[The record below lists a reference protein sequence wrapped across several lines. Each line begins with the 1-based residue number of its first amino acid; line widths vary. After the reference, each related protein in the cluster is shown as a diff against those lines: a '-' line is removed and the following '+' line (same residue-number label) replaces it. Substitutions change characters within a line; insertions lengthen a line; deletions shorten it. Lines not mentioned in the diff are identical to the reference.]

1 MGPLLD
7 FFADNLPTLPELF
20 TFGPVYAAIAFAA
33 LAGAGWL
40 KRAKGLR
47 TGYSRKVFHFS
58 VFLTAAFCI
67 GGYGTRPV
75 CLFGAMT
82 TLTIAFALWHG
93 AGTLLYEAI
102 AREKDAPHRTLYIVV
117 PYLAT
122 LIGGLISTIWFG
134 PAALVGFLVTGVGDA
149 IAEPIGTRFGRHTYR
164 VPSMRGVACT
174 RSLEGSVAVL
184 MASTLVAF
192 MGLQLAYPAASFDRA
207 FLLGVAAAIG
217 AASTVCEAIS
227 PHGWDNLTL
236 QILPAG
242 MAYAIIHS

>member
-1 MGPLLD
+1 MGPLPR
-7 FFADNLPTLPELF
+7 FFVDNLPTLRELL
-20 TFGPVYAAIAFAA
+20 TFGPVHGAFALA
-33 LAGAGWL
+33 SLAGAGWL

-58 VFLTAAFCI
+58 IFAGAAFLHWR
-67 GGYGTRPV
+67 YGARPV

-82 TLTIAFALWHG
+82 TLAIAYAVWRGEGNF
-93 AGTLLYEAI
+93 LYEAI
-102 AREKDAPHRTLYIVV
+102 AREKDAPHRTLYIVA

-122 LIGGLISTIWFG
+122 LSGGLASTIWFG

-149 IAEPIGTRFGRHTYR
+149 IAEPIGTRFGRHSYR

-174 RSLEGSVAVL
+174 RSIEGSASVL
-184 MASTLVAF
+184 IASTAVAF
-192 MGLQLAYPAASFDRA
+192 AGVQLAYPGAVHDPIVM
-207 FLLGVAAAIG
+207 LGFAVVIG

-242 MAYAIIHS
+242 MAYAFLN

>member
-1 MGPLLD
+1 MGPLLR
-7 FFADNLPTLPELF
+7 FFADNLPTLRELL
-20 TFGPVYAAIAFAA
+20 TFGPMYGAFAMAA

-40 KRAKGLR
+40 KRAGGLR

-58 VFLTAAFCI
+58 IFAVAAFLHWR
-67 GGYGTRPV
+67 YGTRPV

-82 TLTIAFALWHG
+82 TLAIAYAIWRGEGNLF
-93 AGTLLYEAI
+93 YEAI
-102 AREKDAPHRTLYIVV
+102 AREKDAPHRTLYVVV

-122 LIGGLISTIWFG
+122 LTGGLASTICFG

-174 RSLEGSVAVL
+174 RSIEGSAAVL
-184 MASTLVAF
+184 IASTLAAF
-192 MGLQLAYPAASFDRA
+192 AGLHLAYPETVHDPIVMLKFAT
-207 FLLGVAAAIG
+207 AIG

-242 MAYAIIHS
+242 MAYAYLN